1 MMQQQNCKNIS
12 AAVDNQMN
20 VIVKTYSGRV
30 IVRPDTSWEKDNEDF
45 YPQDFV
51 DRISFTPVVF
61 ARICKP
67 GKSIGIKFA
76 ERYYDGINCGMLL
89 YPEDLI
95 DGSAE
100 GFACASCIDHTS
112 FLPFPLYNPETLNDK
127 TRFSIYKNGNEI
139 YNNQYGSRVLIEKTI
154 SEATTKIHIRTGD
167 IIAVELDSRKLL
179 MSRESGNSHITGILN
194 GKTLLDFNII
204 IE

>member
-1 MMQQQNCKNIS
+1 LC
-12 AAVDNQMN
+12 
-20 VIVKTYSGRV
+20 IVKTYSGRV

-76 ERYYDGINCGMLL
+76 ERYYDGINCGILL

-112 FLPFPLYNPETLNDK
+112 FLPFPQDGAYRPPHPQPPHPRLPPHPQPPHPEV
-127 TRFSIYKNGNEI
+127 
-139 YNNQYGSRVLIEKTI
+139 VL
-154 SEATTKIHIRTGD
+154 
-167 IIAVELDSRKLL
+167 
-179 MSRESGNSHITGILN
+179 
-194 GKTLLDFNII
+194 
-204 IE
+204 